1 MKAIKIRIE
10 NQNSVEL
17 KRVQDALDN
26 RPSDSYMTVSVSVV
40 ISPKRT
46 EPVSSKIVLLFAF
59 VRKIATYGFVDVA
72 FKRVTRSLDQNAKMW
87 AMLTDISKQ
96 CERQVF
102 DIEQGRYIDK
112 LITPEQWKIIF
123 TAHQRN
129 QTTAIGIDG
138 QIVSFGAS
146 TSRMTKAE
154 LAELIELMY
163 AFGADNDVNWSEKA
177 AIN

>member
-87 AMLTDISKQ
+87 ALLTDISNQ
-96 CERQVF
+96 VPWLVF
-102 DIEQGRYIDK
+102 DHVSGGYVTKKISKEA
-112 LITPEQWKIIF
+112 WKDIF
-123 TAHQRN
+123 TASRRKQV
-129 QTTAIGIDG
+129 TAQGIDG
-138 QIVSFGAS
+138 GIVLLGTS
-146 TSRMTKAE
+146 TSAMTKKE
-154 LAELIELMY
+154 MSETIEEIY
-163 AFGADNDVNWSEKA
+163 AFGASHDVVWSKK
-177 AIN
+177 